1 MQLVTKGT
9 KGEHQSELKVGS
21 PTWIVFPKKN
31 VFFFGGV
38 WVKIYRMKTLK
49 LAFILDKILLLQ
61 KKSWQ
66 KIRSEHRARTKNVSR
81 TASKWI
87 KFSPKPNPSKII
99 GNLQQIIRIMFE
111 LCGGNEQRMHKNCL
125 RTLDGRLRTICG
137 HLWRDFSQG
146 LMDFT
151 IFAKCS
157 IHVDTHSYFKVV
169 IIIHKNIRLNL

>member
-1 MQLVTKGT
+1 MFRGQP
-9 KGEHQSELKVGS
+9 QNGS
-21 PTWIVFPKKN
+21 NST
-31 VFFFGGV
+31 
-38 WVKIYRMKTLK
+38 
-49 LAFILDKILLLQ
+49 
-61 KKSWQ
+61 
-66 KIRSEHRARTKNVSR
+66 
-81 TASKWI
+81 
-87 KFSPKPNPSKII
+87 PKPNPSKII

-157 IHVDTHSYFKVV
+157 IHVGAPTLSVPLHRVT
-169 IIIHKNIRLNL
+169 